1 MPHTKR
7 ACYDR
12 TRLYWLVYLCDHHS
26 SLSHGRPPLTRDFQ
40 SLRKPRDFLQ
50 SYFTNPSDLT
60 LISQVEMWS
69 LSSKAFDMF
78 GADIEWH
85 VASQRGAELAQL
97 SDSYERWSGEWL
109 DMLSF
114 SDASTTDNFSCRV
127 FDLYFHSAKLYLY
140 SHIFRGSSPEEDTRS
155 KLSAES
161 TTGVNR
167 FVQGALTSALSI
179 VRCIVDN
186 TQPWPWLETLPVY
199 LGTMIAF
206 ACVVLVKASRH
217 QGVLSHNMLQNGVDI
232 PGYLRRL
239 VQVLRASPI
248 VDSPTH
254 PLLNIARSLEVA
266 TNGQQQQQQQE
277 HSHQTNF
284 AVSWDYIPDL
294 EMDFGCFD
302 LFMNEEALDSSDQ
315 RAVFT
320 GS

>member
-40 SLRKPRDFLQ
+40 SLRKPREFLQ

-69 LSSKAFDMF
+69 LSSKVFDMF

-97 SDSYERWSGEWL
+97 SNSYERWSEEWL

-114 SDASTTDNFSCRV
+114 GDPSTTNTFSCRV

-140 SHIFRGSSPEEDTRS
+140 SHIFRGPSPEEDTRS

-167 FVQGALTSALSI
+167 FVQGALKSALSI

-199 LGTMIAF
+199 LGAMTAF

-217 QGVLSHNMLQNGVDI
+217 QGVLSQDMLQTGVDV

-239 VQVLRASPI
+239 VQVLRASPV

-266 TNGQQQQQQQE
+266 TNGEQQQE
-277 HSHQTNF
+277 HSHQTTSS
-284 AVSWDYIPDL
+284 ALSWDYIPDL
-294 EMDFGCFD
+294 DMDFGCFD
-302 LFMNEEALDSSDQ
+302 LFTNEEALDSSVQ
-315 RAVFT
+315 GAVFT
-320 GS
+320 EV